1 MTKTHT
7 KRGRRKPRSTPS
19 TPAPPPYVKV
29 VAKADGRTYLYYQRD
44 GQRVGLPG
52 PLGSAAFHAAYDG
65 VHRGFEGSRLAAAAE
80 RVAHTVD
87 RAITAYLASADFR
100 VLKPGSQADYRR
112 VLDRF
117 RGHFGH
123 LLLAR
128 VTEP

>member
-1 MTKTHT
+1 M
-7 KRGRRKPRSTPS
+7 
-19 TPAPPPYVKV
+19 

-44 GQRVGLPG
+44 GQRIGLPG
-52 PLGSAAFHAAYDG
+52 PLGSVAFHAAYDE
-65 VHRGFEGSRLAAAAE
+65 VHRGFENSRLAAAE

-87 RAITAYLASADFR
+87 RAIAAYLASADFR

-128 VTEP
+128 VAES